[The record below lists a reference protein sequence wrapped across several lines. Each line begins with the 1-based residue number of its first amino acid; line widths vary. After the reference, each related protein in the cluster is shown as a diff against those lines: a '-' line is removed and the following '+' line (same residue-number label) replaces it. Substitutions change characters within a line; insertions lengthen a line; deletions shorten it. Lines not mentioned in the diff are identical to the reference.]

1 MGSGSALPHA
11 RGCRLVTL
19 IISAGALLTED
30 EIRMARPLPHP
41 RTVLGYRRDGRP
53 VYPIL
58 GASDDD
64 PSNTDPAKP
73 AAGGPGPTV
82 DQDTLSRL
90 LAREKEQGARAGV
103 KRLLEGLGFTKSEE
117 LTAWV
122 KSQRDAE
129 AAQLSVLEQREKAAA
144 DATAAAKQREDV
156 AAARERSVL
165 RRAAL
170 MGHGA
175 TGDGLTDAE
184 RLLDAPEDSDDR
196 ALNDAVAQLKA
207 RRPELFGSAAA
218 APPAPGGSP
227 AGGPPARGGSTAK
240 PGAAG
245 LEMAKRRGFITA

>member
-1 MGSGSALPHA
+1 M
-11 RGCRLVTL
+11 LVRL
-19 IISAGALLTED
+19 IIGAGALLTED
-30 EIRMARPLPHP
+30 EIRMARPQPHP

-73 AAGGPGPTV
+73 ASGGPGPTV

-129 AAQLSVLEQREKAAA
+129 AAQLSALEQREKAAA
-144 DATAAAKQREDV
+144 DATTAAMQREDA

-170 MGHGA
+170 LGHGA
-175 TGDGLTDAE
+175 SGDGLADAE
-184 RLLDAPEDSDDR
+184 RLLDAPDDADDQ
-196 ALNDAVAQLKA
+196 ALSDAVAQLKA
-207 RRPELFGSAAA
+207 RRPELFTNGSAA

-227 AGGPPARGGSTAK
+227 AGGPPPRGSSTAK